1 MTTEATVDETVDD
14 TTVEAG
20 MVATGAV
27 DASTVATGAVEAGA
41 LEDGTL
47 ANAEVPPAPTP
58 NAAIAGPPGLPKG
71 AFAAASWMLIAG
83 VVLAAFN
90 FRTAVTSVGAIL
102 AELRVGLGMSETV
115 AGLLTTLPVLAF
127 AGLGA
132 FAPRLARRFGPR
144 LLLTGAL
151 LVMSV
156 GMIARAWA
164 PNTALF
170 LLCSLLALAAG
181 AIGNVAVPVI
191 VKRYFPGHIGA
202 MTTMYSTTLAVG
214 TAVAAATT
222 APIERL
228 AGDWR
233 LALAVWAL
241 PALIAIVPWLLWR
254 PSAAAA
260 GAAPIGRLHGVRR
273 SRLAW
278 AMLLV
283 FGAQSAIAYILMGWV
298 TTILASDGMDAAHA
312 GSMLGL
318 LTLVQI
324 PVSVVV
330 PILTVRWGPRPVFLI
345 LMACYP
351 PALAGLWLA
360 GGGPLTWLW
369 MALFGI
375 GTSVFPLILTLFG
388 LRARTPAGT
397 SALSSFAQSGG
408 YLIAGSGPLA
418 VGWVF
423 GLTGSWNVP
432 FSFIAA
438 LTALLLCAGLYVTR
452 ERYIEDELAPATA

>member
-1 MTTEATVDETVDD
+1 MAAPD
-14 TTVEAG
+14 
-20 MVATGAV
+20 
-27 DASTVATGAVEAGA
+27 
-41 LEDGTL
+41 
-47 ANAEVPPAPTP
+47 PA
-58 NAAIAGPPGLPKG
+58 AGPAATPAGRQ
-71 AFAAASWMLIAG
+71 FAWLLVAG

-102 AELRVGLGMSETV
+102 AELRGGLGMSETV

-132 FAPRLARRFGPR
+132 LAPRLARRFGPR
-144 LLLTGAL
+144 ALLTGAL
-151 LVMSV
+151 LAMSAGLV
-156 GMIARAWA
+156 ARAYA

-170 LLCSLLALAAG
+170 LLFSLFALAAG

-191 VKRYFPGHIGA
+191 VKRYFPDRIGV
-202 MTTMYSTTLAVG
+202 MTTAYSTTLAVG
-214 TAVAAATT
+214 TAVAAAAT
-222 APIERL
+222 APIEHL

-233 LALAVWAL
+233 LALAAWAL
-241 PALIAIVPWLLWR
+241 PALVAIVPWLLWR
-254 PSAAAA
+254 PAP
-260 GAAPIGRLHGVRR
+260 AAPGAQPVAHLDGARR

-278 AMLLV
+278 TMLLL
-283 FGAQSAIAYILMGWV
+283 FGAQSAIAYILMGWT
-298 TTILASDGMDAAHA
+298 TTILAADGMSAAAA

-318 LTLVQI
+318 LTMVQI

-330 PILTVRWGPRPVFLI
+330 PILTVRWGPRPTFLV

-351 PALAGLWLA
+351 PAIAGLWLA

-369 MALFGI
+369 MVLFGI

-408 YLIAGSGPLA
+408 YLLAGAGPLA
-418 VGWVF
+418 VGWVY
-423 GLTGSWNVP
+423 GLTASWTVP
-432 FSFIAA
+432 F
-438 LTALLLCAGLYVTR
+438 TLLAVLAVVLFLSGLYVTR
-452 ERYIEDELAPATA
+452 ERYIEDELPQAKTGLSTKARKRSPAGGPKPEPCHDSAVDHSAVETGRRS

>member
-1 MTTEATVDETVDD
+1 MTTDAT
-14 TTVEAG
+14 
-20 MVATGAV
+20 ATGAAEES
-27 DASTVATGAVEAGA
+27 DAQLAGPDA
-41 LEDGTL
+41 GHPDEH
-47 ANAEVPPAPTP
+47 PAPTP
-58 NAAIAGPPGLPKG
+58 HAEIADPAPPGR
-71 AFAAASWMLIAG
+71 AVAAALPSAKLASRQLAWLLLAG

-132 FAPRLARRFGPR
+132 LAPRLARRFGPR

-151 LVMSV
+151 IVMSV
-156 GMIARAWA
+156 GLVARAYA
-164 PNTALF
+164 PNAGLF
-170 LLCSLLALAAG
+170 LAFSLLALAAG

-191 VKRYFPGHIGA
+191 VKRYFPNRIGL
-202 MTTMYSTTLAVG
+202 MTTAYSTTLAVG
-214 TAVAAATT
+214 TAVAAAAT
-222 APIERL
+222 APIEHL

-233 LALAVWAL
+233 IALAVWAL

-254 PSAAAA
+254 PSPAAA
-260 GAAPIGRLHGVRR
+260 GAQPIGRLHGVRR

-278 AMLLV
+278 MMLLA
-283 FGAQSAIAYILMGWV
+283 FGAQSAIAYILMGWT
-298 TTILASDGMDAAHA
+298 TTILASDGMDAATA

-318 LTLVQI
+318 LTAVQI
-324 PVSVVV
+324 PVSVLV
-330 PILTVRWGPRPVFLI
+330 PMLTVRWGPRPVFLL

-369 MALFGI
+369 MAFFAV

-418 VGWVF
+418 VGWVY
-423 GLTGSWNVP
+423 GLTGSWSVP
-432 FSFIAA
+432 FTFVAA
-438 LTALLLCAGLYVTR
+438 LVVVLFAAGLYVTR
-452 ERYIEDELAPATA
+452 ERYIEDELD

>member
-1 MTTEATVDETVDD
+1 MTTDAT
-14 TTVEAG
+14 
-20 MVATGAV
+20 ATAPATAADGA
-27 DASTVATGAVEAGA
+27 EEL
-41 LEDGTL
+41 LEHP
-47 ANAEVPPAPTP
+47 VPPP
-58 NAAIAGPPGLPKG
+58 AAEIADPP
-71 AFAAASWMLIAG
+71 ARRAAAAAGWMLVAG

-102 AELRVGLGMSETV
+102 AELRVGLGMSEAV

-132 FAPRLARRFGPR
+132 LAPRLARRFGPR
-144 LLLTGAL
+144 PLLTGAL
-151 LVMSV
+151 LVMSAGLV
-156 GMIARAWA
+156 ARAWA
-164 PNTALF
+164 PSTALF
-170 LLCSLLALAAG
+170 LLFSLFALAAG

-191 VKRYFPGHIGA
+191 VKRYFPDRIGV
-202 MTTMYSTTLAVG
+202 MTTAYSTTLAVG
-214 TAVAAATT
+214 TAVAAAAT
-222 APIERL
+222 APIEHL
-228 AGDWR
+228 SGDWR
-233 LALAVWAL
+233 IALAAWSL

-254 PSAAAA
+254 PASAAA
-260 GAAPIGRLHGVRR
+260 GASPVSHLRGARR

-278 AMLLV
+278 MMLLV
-283 FGAQSAIAYILMGWV
+283 FGAQSAIAYILMGWT
-298 TTILASDGMDAAHA
+298 TTILAADGMSAAAA

-330 PILTVRWGPRPVFLI
+330 PILTVRWGPRPTFLV

-351 PALAGLWLA
+351 PAIAGLWLA

-369 MALFGI
+369 MVLFGV

-408 YLIAGSGPLA
+408 YLLAGSGPLA
-418 VGWVF
+418 VGWVY
-423 GLTGSWNVP
+423 GLTASWTVP
-432 FSFIAA
+432 FS
-438 LTALLLCAGLYVTR
+438 LLAVLAVLLFASGLYVTR
-452 ERYIEDELAPATA
+452 ERYIEDELGAGPSGPTPGQ

>member
-1 MTTEATVDETVDD
+1 MTTDAARAHGAADES
-14 TTVEAG
+14 AAPAQRSG
-20 MVATGAV
+20 P
-27 DASTVATGAVEAGA
+27 DARHPDEHPAPAPRAE
-41 LEDGTL
+41 L
-47 ANAEVPPAPTP
+47 ADPPA
-58 NAAIAGPPGLPKG
+58 GS
-71 AFAAASWMLIAG
+71 AAAAAGWMLVAG
-83 VVLAAFN
+83 IILAAFN

-102 AELRVGLGMSETV
+102 AELRTGLGMSETV

-144 LLLTGAL
+144 PLLTGAL
-151 LVMSV
+151 LTMSL
-156 GMIARAWA
+156 GLIARAWA
-164 PNTALF
+164 PNTAVF

-191 VKRYFPGHIGA
+191 VKRYFPHRIGV
-202 MTTMYSTTLAVG
+202 MTTAYSTTLAVG

-222 APIERL
+222 APVDHL
-228 AGDWR
+228 TGDWR
-233 LALAVWAL
+233 IALAVWAL

-260 GAAPIGRLHGVRR
+260 AANPIGRLRGVSR

-278 AMLLV
+278 MMLV
-283 FGAQSAIAYILMGWV
+283 AFGCQSAIAYILMGWT
-298 TTILASDGMDAAHA
+298 TTILADDGMDAAAA

-318 LTLVQI
+318 LTIVQI

-351 PALAGLWLA
+351 PALAALWID
-360 GGGPLTWLW
+360 GGGPLTWTA
-369 MALFGI
+369 MVLFGI

-423 GLTGSWNVP
+423 GLTGSWTVP
-432 FSFIAA
+432 FTVVGALAA
-438 LTALLLCAGLYVTR
+438 VLFFAGLYVTR
-452 ERYIEDELAPATA
+452 ERFIEDELHPA

>member
-1 MTTEATVDETVDD
+1 VTTDATALDDLAPHGPAPVGADGTRERGTDE
-14 TTVEAG
+14 
-20 MVATGAV
+20 GAV
-27 DASTVATGAVEAGA
+27 DERTAEPGDVE
-41 LEDGTL
+41 
-47 ANAEVPPAPTP
+47 NPIPTP
-58 NAAIAGPPGLPKG
+58 RAEIADPRTTPRSESRDLPKG
-71 AFAAASWMLIAG
+71 TAALAGWMLVAG

-102 AELRVGLGMSETV
+102 AELRTGLGMSETV

-132 FAPRLARRFGPR
+132 LAPRLARRYGPR
-144 LLLTGAL
+144 ALLTGAL

-156 GMIARAWA
+156 GLVARARA

-170 LLCSLLALAAG
+170 LLFSLLALAAG
-181 AIGNVAVPVI
+181 AVGNVAVPVI
-191 VKRYFPGHIGA
+191 VKRYFANRIGV
-202 MTTMYSTTLAVG
+202 MTTLYSTTLAVG
-214 TAVAAATT
+214 TAVAAAAT

-228 AGDWR
+228 SADWR
-233 LALAVWAL
+233 IALAVWAL

-254 PSAAAA
+254 PQAAAA
-260 GAAPIGRLHGVRR
+260 GAAPIGRLEGVRR

-278 AMLLV
+278 MMLLV
-283 FGAQSAIAYILMGWV
+283 FGCQSAIAYILMGWT
-298 TTILASDGMDAAHA
+298 TTILVADGMGAAAA

-318 LTLVQI
+318 LTVVQI

-351 PALAGLWLA
+351 PAIAGLWID
-360 GGGPLTWLW
+360 GGGALTWLW

-375 GTSVFPLILTLFG
+375 GTSVFPLVLTLFG

-408 YLIAGSGPLA
+408 YLIAGVGPLA
-418 VGWVF
+418 VGWVY
-423 GLTGSWNVP
+423 GLTGSWSVP
-432 FSFIAA
+432 FGFVAA
-438 LTALLLCAGLYVTR
+438 LTAILFCAGLYVIR
-452 ERYIEDELAPATA
+452 EQFIEDQLAR

>member
-1 MTTEATVDETVDD
+1 
-14 TTVEAG
+14 
-20 MVATGAV
+20 
-27 DASTVATGAVEAGA
+27 
-41 LEDGTL
+41 
-47 ANAEVPPAPTP
+47 
-58 NAAIAGPPGLPKG
+58 
-71 AFAAASWMLIAG
+71 MLVVG

-102 AELRVGLGMSETV
+102 AELREGLGMSETV

-132 FAPRLARRFGPR
+132 LAPRLARRFGPR
-144 LLLTGAL
+144 PLLTGAL

-156 GMIARAWA
+156 GLVARAWA

-170 LLCSLLALAAG
+170 LLFSLLALAAG

-191 VKRYFPGHIGA
+191 VKRYFPHRIGL
-202 MTTMYSTTLAVG
+202 MTTAYSTTLAVG
-214 TAVAAATT
+214 TAVAAAAT
-222 APIERL
+222 APL
-228 AGDWR
+228 DHLLDDWR
-233 LALAVWAL
+233 IALAVWAL
-241 PALIAIVPWLLWR
+241 PALVAIVPWLLWR
-254 PSAAAA
+254 PGAAAA
-260 GAAPIGRLHGVRR
+260 GVAPIGRLHGVRR

-278 AMLLV
+278 TMLV
-283 FGAQSAIAYILMGWV
+283 AFGAQSAIAYILMGWT
-298 TTILASDGMDAAHA
+298 TTILASDGMSAAAA
-312 GSMLGL
+312 GTMLGV
-318 LTLVQI
+318 LTVVQI

-330 PILTVRWGPRPVFLI
+330 PVLTVRWGPRPVFLL

-351 PALAGLWLA
+351 PAIAGLWLF
-360 GGGPLTWLW
+360 GGGPATWLW

-408 YLIAGSGPLA
+408 YLIAGAGPLA

-423 GLTGSWNVP
+423 GLTGSWSVP
-432 FSFIAA
+432 FGLVGA
-438 LTALLLCAGLYVTR
+438 LAVLLFAAGLYITR
-452 ERYIEDELAPATA
+452 ERYIEDELAPA

>member
-1 MTTEATVDETVDD
+1 VT
-14 TTVEAG
+14 
-20 MVATGAV
+20 TGAV
-27 DASTVATGAVEAGA
+27 PRTAGESAVPSPRQEPDEHPAPAPRAELTDPVPAAGA
-41 LEDGTL
+41 
-47 ANAEVPPAPTP
+47 
-58 NAAIAGPPGLPKG
+58 
-71 AFAAASWMLIAG
+71 AAAAGWMLVAG

-102 AELRVGLGMSETV
+102 AELRTGLGMSETV

-132 FAPRLARRFGPR
+132 LAPRLARRFGPR
-144 LLLTGAL
+144 PLLTGAL
-151 LVMSV
+151 VTMSL
-156 GMIARAWA
+156 GLISRAWA

-191 VKRYFPGHIGA
+191 VKRYFPHRIGA
-202 MTTMYSTTLAVG
+202 MTTAYSTTLAVG
-214 TAVAAATT
+214 TAVAAAAT

-233 LALAVWAL
+233 VALAVWAL

-254 PSAAAA
+254 PAAA
-260 GAAPIGRLHGVRR
+260 GAVATPIGRLRGVRR
-273 SRLAW
+273 SPLAW
-278 AMLLV
+278 MMLAA
-283 FGAQSAIAYILMGWV
+283 FGCQSAIAYILMGWT
-298 TTILASDGMDAAHA
+298 TTILASDGMDAAAA

-318 LTLVQI
+318 LTIVQI

-351 PALAGLWLA
+351 PALAALWLD
-360 GGGPLTWLW
+360 GGGPLTWAA
-369 MALFGI
+369 MVLFGV

-423 GLTGSWNVP
+423 GLTGSWTVP
-432 FSFIAA
+432 FTVIAG
-438 LTALLLCAGLYVTR
+438 LSALLFLAGLYITR
-452 ERYIEDELAPATA
+452 ERFIEDELRPA

>member
-1 MTTEATVDETVDD
+1 MTTDAPATAEASASPAPRGPDAAHPDEHPAPAPRAEIADP
-14 TTVEAG
+14 APP
-20 MVATGAV
+20 AGAV
-27 DASTVATGAVEAGA
+27 AVG
-41 LEDGTL
+41 
-47 ANAEVPPAPTP
+47 
-58 NAAIAGPPGLPKG
+58 
-71 AFAAASWMLIAG
+71 WMLVAG

-102 AELRVGLGMSETV
+102 AELRAGLGMSETV

-132 FAPRLARRFGPR
+132 LAPRLARRFGPR

-151 LVMSV
+151 LVMSL
-156 GMIARAWA
+156 GLISRAWA
-164 PNTALF
+164 PNTAVF

-191 VKRYFPGHIGA
+191 VKRYFPNRIGA
-202 MTTMYSTTLAVG
+202 MTTAYSTTLAVG
-214 TAVAAATT
+214 TAVAAAAT
-222 APIERL
+222 APIDRL
-228 AGDWR
+228 VGDWR
-233 LALAVWAL
+233 VALAVWAL

-254 PSAAAA
+254 PAAA
-260 GAAPIGRLHGVRR
+260 GAVAAPIDRLRGVHR
-273 SRLAW
+273 SPLAW
-278 AMLLV
+278 TMLVV
-283 FGAQSAIAYILMGWV
+283 FGCQSAIAYILMGWT
-298 TTILASDGMDAAHA
+298 TTILASDGMDAAAA

-318 LTLVQI
+318 LTVVQI

-351 PALAGLWLA
+351 PALAALWLD
-360 GGGPLTWLW
+360 GGGPLTWAA
-369 MALFGI
+369 MVLFGI

-423 GLTGSWNVP
+423 GLTGSWTVP
-432 FSFIAA
+432 FTLIAA
-438 LTALLLCAGLYVTR
+438 LTALLFLAGLYVTR
-452 ERYIEDELAPATA
+452 EHFIEDDLCPA